1 VNLEHLREFLVEL
14 SYNNSKPWFD
24 KNRTRYQSLR
34 LEFIDYVGQAIKEV
48 SSFDASV
55 KNVEAK
61 SCLFRI
67 NRDVRFSHN
76 KNPYKTHFSAA
87 ICSGG
92 RHSSEPIYYLHVSGE
107 GESVAA
113 GGIWLPEASQLAEIR
128 TFIAANQKR
137 ADKLLFDPTLLK
149 IFGGLD
155 IEHKLS
161 RFPKNF
167 PEGSDLLKLKSFTV
181 SKNYDAFEHDSNSLL
196 KEFVSSFKKMQP
208 LIQFLRETRV

>member
-1 VNLEHLREFLVEL
+1 MNLEHLRQFLVEL
-14 SYNNSKPWFD
+14 SFNNSKPWFD
-24 KNRTRYQSLR
+24 KNRDRYQSLR
-34 LEFIDYVGQAIKEV
+34 LEFIDYVHRAIQET
-48 SSFDASV
+48 SGFDASI

-87 ICSGG
+87 ICAGG
-92 RHSSEPIYYLHVSGE
+92 RHSSEPIYYLQISGE
-107 GESVAA
+107 DESVAA
-113 GGIWLPEASQLAEIR
+113 GGIWLPETPQLAQIR

-181 SKNYDAFEHDSNSLL
+181 SKSYDTFEHDASSLL
-196 KEFVSSFKKMQP
+196 KEFVSSFKKMQA
-208 LIQFLRETRV
+208 LIQFLRETRI

>member
-14 SYNNSKPWFD
+14 SFNNSKPWFD
-24 KNRTRYQSLR
+24 KNRIRYQSLR
-34 LEFIDYVGQAIKEV
+34 LEFIDYIGQAIQEI
-48 SSFDASV
+48 SRFDASV
-55 KNVEAK
+55 KKVEAK

-87 ICSGG
+87 ICAGG
-92 RHSSEPIYYLHVSGE
+92 RHSSDPIYYLHVSGE

-113 GGIWLPEASQLAEIR
+113 GGIWLPEAAQLAEIR

-149 IFGGLD
+149 NFGGLD
-155 IEHKLS
+155 VEHKLS

-167 PEGSDLLKLKSFTV
+167 PEGSELLKLKSFTV
-181 SKNYDAFEHDSNSLL
+181 SKNYDAFEYDENSLL
-196 KEFVSSFKKMQP
+196 KEFVSSFRQMQN

>member
-1 VNLEHLREFLVEL
+1 LNLEKLREFLVEL
-14 SYNNSKPWFD
+14 SFNNSKPWFD
-24 KNRTRYQSLR
+24 KNRSRYQSLR
-34 LEFIDYVGQAIKEV
+34 LEFIDYVNRAIQEI
-48 SSFDASV
+48 SNFDVGV
-55 KNVEAK
+55 KNVDAK

-67 NRDVRFSHN
+67 NRDVRFSNN

-87 ICSGG
+87 ISAGG

-128 TFIAANQKR
+128 GFIAANQKR

-149 IFGGLD
+149 VFGGLD

-167 PEGSDLLKLKSFTV
+167 PSGSDLLKLKSFTV
-181 SKNYDAFEHDSNSLL
+181 SKNYDAFEHDANSLL
-196 KEFVSSFKKMQP
+196 EEFISSFQKMQP
-208 LIQFLRETRV
+208 LIQFLRETRT

>member
-1 VNLEHLREFLVEL
+1 MNLEHLRQFLVEL
-14 SYNNSKPWFD
+14 SFNNSKPWFD
-24 KNRTRYQSLR
+24 KNRARYQSLR
-34 LEFIDYVGQAIKEV
+34 LEFVDCVGQAIKEI
-48 SSFDASV
+48 SRFDASV
-55 KNVEAK
+55 KNVDAK

-87 ICSGG
+87 ICAGG
-92 RHSSEPIYYLHVSGE
+92 RHSSEPIYYLQISGE

-113 GGIWLPEASQLAEIR
+113 GGIWLPEAPQLAQIR

-181 SKNYDAFEHDSNSLL
+181 SKSYDTFEHDASSLL
-196 KEFVSSFKKMQP
+196 KEFVSSFQKMQP
-208 LIQFLRETRV
+208 LIQFLRETRI

>member
-1 VNLEHLREFLVEL
+1 LNLEHLREFLVEL
-14 SYNNSKPWFD
+14 SFNNSKPWFD
-24 KNRTRYQSLR
+24 KNRDRYQSLR
-34 LEFIDYVGQAIKEV
+34 LEFIDYVNRAIQEI

-87 ICSGG
+87 VCAGG

-107 GESVAA
+107 GQSVAA
-113 GGIWLPEASQLAEIR
+113 GGIWLPNASQLAQIR
-128 TFIAANQKR
+128 GYIAANQKR

-155 IEHKLS
+155 IDHRLS

-167 PEGSDLLKLKSFTV
+167 PSGSDLLKLKSFTV
-181 SKNYDAFEHDSNSLL
+181 TKNYDAFEHDANSLL
-196 KEFVSSFKKMQP
+196 KEFISSFRQMQS

>member
-1 VNLEHLREFLVEL
+1 MNLERLRQFLVEL
-14 SYNNSKPWFD
+14 SFNNSKPWFD
-24 KNRTRYQSLR
+24 KNRDRYQALR
-34 LEFIDYVGQAIKEV
+34 LEFIDYVHRAIQEI
-48 SSFDASV
+48 SGFDASV

-61 SCLFRI
+61 SCLYRI
-67 NRDVRFSHN
+67 NRDVRFSNN
-76 KNPYKTHFSAA
+76 KNPYKTNFSAA
-87 ICSGG
+87 ICAGG
-92 RHSSEPIYYLHVSGE
+92 RHSSDPIYYLHVSGE

-137 ADKLLFDPTLLK
+137 ADKLLFDPKLLK
-149 IFGGLD
+149 FFGGLD
-155 IEHKLS
+155 IEHKLM

-181 SKNYDAFEHDSNSLL
+181 SKNYDAFEHDANSLL
-196 KEFVSSFKKMQP
+196 EEFISSFEKMQP